1 MPDPTAPHVGF
12 ALPPSRSAVAALLLN
27 AVLSTVLPDMLLAQA
42 PLSPPPIAAHCR
54 RQPPCTAV
62 PLLFNESIFTVQ
74 AVMMTSPLLATLGLS
89 TMIPLSVLTDYARG
103 LASDLSPGFYVGSL
117 GVFIGFLL
125 ENYAENYAEGT
136 ERAES
141 DGGSDRRSDPPEKGG
156 VLLRTPAVR
165 ASAGDT
171 VPAVPDSATPSGKFV
186 PACVP
191 DTPGTLLASP
201 APRIAAE
208 CCGGT
213 AAAPPGRD
221 FSKHQA

>member
-1 MPDPTAPHVGF
+1 
-12 ALPPSRSAVAALLLN
+12 
-27 AVLSTVLPDMLLAQA
+27 
-42 PLSPPPIAAHCR
+42 
-54 RQPPCTAV
+54 
-62 PLLFNESIFTVQ
+62 
-74 AVMMTSPLLATLGLS
+74 MTSPLLATLGLS

-103 LASDLSPGFYVGSL
+103 LASDLSLGFYVGSL

-141 DGGSDRRSDPPEKGG
+141 DGGSDRRSDPPEKGAM
-156 VLLRTPAVR
+156 LLRTPAVR

-201 APRIAAE
+201 APRLAAE

-213 AAAPPGRD
+213 AAAAPPGRD
-221 FSKHQA
+221 FSKH